1 MFKHSLF
8 IVGFFI
14 LSTTISVAQKSMEM
28 SLEECIKY
36 GLENNKGIKIA
47 SDKVKSARLKKDEVN
62 TSGLP
67 SLSLQAG
74 YTRLSEVDPFTITVP
89 MGGTTQSF
97 TVSPSLLNSYS
108 AKLTLTQPIFTGF
121 KIDLN
126 KDLSDQSITASMFD
140 LDAEKSKLRYS
151 ISNAYWS
158 LYKVLEGKKVID
170 EYIKTIQIHLKDLNN
185 FYNQGLITKNEVLKL
200 EVQLS
205 SAQVQLLETEN
216 GIQMAKLNL
225 LNNLNLPMETD
236 ISLKPLKILDEL
248 PDTPSLDE
256 INSQALNTRPE
267 LKAMAIRIK
276 SRETAVKLTES
287 AWYPDIYLIGNYN
300 YARPN
305 QRIVPT
311 KDQFDGT
318 WDVTL
323 SLQYTLWN
331 WNATSYRTQ
340 QAESDLS
347 QTNYQYEMMKD
358 GVLIEVKQAYLN
370 YIANKSRISLAEK
383 TVSQA
388 EENYRISYNLFQKG
402 LIRNSDLIDAEVAV
416 FESKIK
422 LVTSVSDLR
431 NAEAL
436 LNKAIGI

>member
-1 MFKHSLF
+1 
-8 IVGFFI
+8 
-14 LSTTISVAQKSMEM
+14 
-28 SLEECIKY
+28 
-36 GLENNKGIKIA
+36 
-47 SDKVKSARLKKDEVN
+47 
-62 TSGLP
+62 
-67 SLSLQAG
+67 
-74 YTRLSEVDPFTITVP
+74 
-89 MGGTTQSF
+89 
-97 TVSPSLLNSYS
+97 
-108 AKLTLTQPIFTGF
+108 
-121 KIDLN
+121 
-126 KDLSDQSITASMFD
+126 
-140 LDAEKSKLRYS
+140 
-151 ISNAYWS
+151 
-158 LYKVLEGKKVID
+158 
-170 EYIKTIQIHLKDLNN
+170 
-185 FYNQGLITKNEVLKL
+185 LITKNEVLKL
-200 EVQLS
+200 DVQLS

-236 ISLKPLKILDEL
+236 ISLKPLTTMEDLQDI
-248 PDTPSLDE
+248 PSLDV

-276 SRETAVKLTES
+276 SRETAIKLTES

-340 QAESDLS
+340 QAESELS

-370 YIANKSRISLAEK
+370 YAANKSRISLAEK
-383 TVSQA
+383 TVAQA

-422 LVTSVSDLR
+422 LVTSISDLK